1 MEAPLR
7 DLFGLEVPP
16 DHSEL
21 FATYTPLW
29 LSAERARRT
38 AWAELLV
45 DAARAVGLPSDA
57 VTRLPED
64 ARPGS
69 PELRPFEAAMEA
81 VLQDTSSL
89 PPSSRQ
95 QLRSRFCSLAAG
107 CGIPAVLRPVAWP
120 LLLHARERMP
130 LKRYAAL
137 LQLQGARR
145 RHPIVLC
152 INQLNPSSSSSSKRH
167 TSHVLAAVCLTK
179 LHSTATAAPL
189 RAPNLP
195 VLRLCFADLAG
206 QHDTSAAVTPN
217 DSSSSTTTTASAP
230 LDAAAASAAAA
241 APSLPLSSAAGG
253 VAAAAGVMEDQLSA
267 WLEQRS
273 AWESQIAKD
282 CHRTLP
288 GQPWLSSAVGQA
300 MLSRVLRGFCLA
312 APCLGYC
319 QVLRAHSRQG
329 SRVEV

>member
-45 DAARAVGLPSDA
+45 DAARAAGLPSDA

-137 LQLQGARR
+137 LQLQGA
-145 RHPIVLC
+145 PPYC
-152 INQLNPSSSSSSKRH
+152 
-167 TSHVLAAVCLTK
+167 A
-179 LHSTATAAPL
+179 LHQST
-189 RAPNLP
+189 
-195 VLRLCFADLAG
+195 
-206 QHDTSAAVTPN
+206 Q
-217 DSSSSTTTTASAP
+217 
-230 LDAAAASAAAA
+230 AAAA
-241 APSLPLSSAAGG
+241 AAAKVIHLMSWLQCASQSYILQPLLPHCVPPTRLYCDS
-253 VAAAAGVMEDQLSA
+253 VLQ
-267 WLEQRS
+267 
-273 AWESQIAKD
+273 
-282 CHRTLP
+282 TL
-288 GQPWLSSAVGQA
+288 
-300 MLSRVLRGFCLA
+300 
-312 APCLGYC
+312 
-319 QVLRAHSRQG
+319 
-329 SRVEV
+329 